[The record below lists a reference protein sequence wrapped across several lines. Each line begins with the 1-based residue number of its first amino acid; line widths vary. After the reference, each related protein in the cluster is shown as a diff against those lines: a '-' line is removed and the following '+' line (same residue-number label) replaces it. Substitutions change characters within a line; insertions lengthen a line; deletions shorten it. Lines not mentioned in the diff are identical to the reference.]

1 MKLMIDARY
10 TRIGFHDGISRY
22 TASLLGALKD
32 LMDSGAPEVADL
44 QLVMVISDERQ
55 LQMLPDLPHVKICS
69 PTGPLEPTAALQL
82 NKYKPDVVFSPM
94 QTIGSVG
101 RKFKLVLTLHG
112 AEPHPCSPQ
121 TLAAGRSAPRAAA
134 SPSNGAHE
142 SAVP

>member
-1 MKLMIDARY
+1 MKLMVDARY

-22 TASLLGALKD
+22 TASLLGALKE
-32 LMDSGAPEVADL
+32 LMDSSTPEVADV

-94 QTIGSVG
+94 Q
-101 RKFKLVLTLHG
+101 
-112 AEPHPCSPQ
+112 
-121 TLAAGRSAPRAAA
+121 RSGLWGVR
-134 SPSNGAHE
+134 SSWC
-142 SAVP
+142 